1 MTEILNIYFKNKQ
14 YKGTMNR
21 ADVHKYSEW
30 HETFQCIFTTK
41 EYILLQERSAL
52 LSDYPGLLDVT
63 VGGHIQ
69 SDENISDGTREIKEE
84 MGLNIDFNRL
94 EFLCTIPESINDKF
108 IDNEFINIY
117 TLELEDTELNNIPFN
132 DGEVTELYKIK
143 KTDFFLFSTNSIVN
157 VKGTG
162 LFNKKNKLFSID
174 NFLPYS
180 KTYFVCISSLL
191 QRNLISSNNHVT

>member
-21 ADVHKYSEW
+21 SDVHKYSEW

-69 SDENISDGTREIKEE
+69 SNEDISDGIREIKEE
-84 MGLNIDFNRL
+84 MGLSIDFNRL

-108 IDNEFINIY
+108 INIY
-117 TLELEDTELNNIPFN
+117 TLELEESELNNIRFN
-132 DGEVTELYKIK
+132 DGEVNELYKIK
-143 KTDFFLFSTNSIVN
+143 KTDFFLFSTQSIVN

-162 LFNKKNKLFSID
+162 LFNKKNKFFSID
-174 NFLPYS
+174 DFLPYS

-191 QRNLISSNNHVT
+191 QRNLISNNKNVTQW

>member
-21 ADVHKYSEW
+21 SDVHKYSEW

-69 SDENISDGTREIKEE
+69 SNEDISDGIREIKEE
-84 MGLNIDFNRL
+84 MGLSIDFNRL

-108 IDNEFINIY
+108 INIY
-117 TLELEDTELNNIPFN
+117 TLELEESELNNIRFN
-132 DGEVTELYKIK
+132 DGEVNELYKIK
-143 KTDFFLFSTNSIVN
+143 KTDFFLFSTQSIVN

-162 LFNKKNKLFSID
+162 LFNKKNKFFSID
-174 NFLPYS
+174 DFLPYS

-191 QRNLISSNNHVT
+191 QRNLISNNKNVTQ

>member
-1 MTEILNIYFKNKQ
+1 I
-14 YKGTMNR
+14 R
-21 ADVHKYSEW
+21 
-30 HETFQCIFTTK
+30 
-41 EYILLQERSAL
+41 
-52 LSDYPGLLDVT
+52 
-63 VGGHIQ
+63 
-69 SDENISDGTREIKEE
+69 
-84 MGLNIDFNRL
+84 
-94 EFLCTIPESINDKF
+94 
-108 IDNEFINIY
+108 
-117 TLELEDTELNNIPFN
+117 FN

-180 KTYFVCISSLL
+180 KTYIVCISSLL